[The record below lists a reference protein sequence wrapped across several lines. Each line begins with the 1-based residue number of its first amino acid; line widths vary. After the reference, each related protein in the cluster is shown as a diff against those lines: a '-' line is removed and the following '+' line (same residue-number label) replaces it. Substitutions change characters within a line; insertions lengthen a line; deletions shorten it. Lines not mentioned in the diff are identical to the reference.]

1 MGGGE
6 EPRAPAVGVTPPWDH
21 REPPAPNRWEMGG
34 GWRRKAERGQ
44 QYLNAVRRVMNYGS
58 LRLLQE
64 KEERQRRR
72 RREGEEGG
80 EERPEHSSVGGER
93 GGGGHAD
100 GGTDPQRVGRAGG
113 EKQRVVSPAKRHGL
127 IEREWGE
134 GGKRGGGE
142 PRLAPTVQGA
152 LRPHPEPAA
161 LTGRWGGALHPL
173 L

>member
-6 EPRAPAVGVTPPWDH
+6 EPRATAVGVTPPWDH

-72 RREGEEGG
+72 GMAEEVIHDSWA
-80 EERPEHSSVGGER
+80 R
-93 GGGGHAD
+93 
-100 GGTDPQRVGRAGG
+100 RVG
-113 EKQRVVSPAKRHGL
+113 
-127 IEREWGE
+127 
-134 GGKRGGGE
+134 
-142 PRLAPTVQGA
+142 
-152 LRPHPEPAA
+152 
-161 LTGRWGGALHPL
+161 TGPPGWP
-173 L
+173 